1 VRKVLITDGV
11 KYNLYVPKDEK
22 ELEIMVKEHFAD
34 IFGENSLY
42 FDIKP
47 ELRSKAGI
55 GSKPDGIVVFFDK
68 PRFCVVEIEIAKHPI
83 HDHVVAQITR
93 FNTALKR
100 SSETRVRIAEELYR
114 EILSDPF
121 KEAFA
126 KSKVKGE
133 LFKFLTEVFSSAP
146 IVAIIIDEVTEE
158 LKEAVEGLPLVSRII
173 EFKTFAREGVGLG
186 VHAHL
191 FEPLYTIEK
200 ISEEQQKEKA
210 KRPLPEHYKNWES
223 MLAWVNDNVRDVV
236 ATLTENIIKFGNVT
250 HSAHGRYYCFYKGK
264 PSTKS
269 IFSAFLLTKEAL
281 KVRIRTDP
289 NTFKD
294 PQKWTGVRIY
304 KGWFFKQG
312 QEREFKIANKE
323 QIDYAMELIAQSYE
337 LVK

>member
-1 VRKVLITDGV
+1 MLIVDGV

-22 ELEIMVKEHFAD
+22 EFEMMVKEHFAD

-55 GSKPDGIVVFFDK
+55 GSKPDGVVVLFDK
-68 PRFCVVEIEIAKHPI
+68 PCFYVVEIEVARHPI
-83 HDHVVAQITR
+83 HDHIVAQITR

-100 SSETRVRIAEELYR
+100 SPETRVKIAEALYS
-114 EILSDPF
+114 EILSDPL
-121 KEAFA
+121 KEAYA
-126 KSKVKGE
+126 KSKVRGE
-133 LFKFLTEVFSSAP
+133 LFKFLTEVLSSTP
-146 IVAIIIDEVTEE
+146 VVAIIIDEATEE

-173 EFKTFAREGVGLG
+173 EFKTFARERVGLG

-191 FEPLYTIEK
+191 FETLYAIEK
-200 ISEEQQKEKA
+200 LPETRWKEEA
-210 KRPLPEHYKNWES
+210 KRPLPEHYRNWES

-236 ATLTENIIKFGNVT
+236 ATLTENIIKLENVT

-269 IFSAFLLTKEAL
+269 IFVAFLLTKEAL

-294 PQKWTGVRIY
+294 PRKWTSDRIY

-312 QEREFKIANKE
+312 QEREFKVASKE
-323 QIDYAMELIAQSYE
+323 QNDYAMELISQSYE